1 MSDGDVEMAVRLL
14 AKALRLLGEAG
25 YPARASHLA
34 AEAWAQLRETHPS
47 TDPRLVG
54 LLHYLAQLPSAE
66 DDDVPAP
73 LRNGSEH
80 PPERSSTGTDRGPE
94 PRGIRAPS
102 PHLTSVPTV
111 RAARAMPVEKG

>member
-47 TDPRLVG
+47 TDPRFVG

-111 RAARAMPVEKG
+111 RAARAVPVRKG